1 MKLITFLLVLVLLLI
16 VAFDFFA
23 DTTQDIIA
31 SHGDAAW
38 APVAQTVFASTSYYL
53 HQNRVTR
60 EAYGMQLKLFPKE
73 SNRGIALFRIA
84 RSCERLSDY
93 QLAVKYFRLF
103 LKEFPDHKWADKV
116 KGRLADI
123 EGVYLE
129 FAT

>member
-31 SHGDAAW
+31 SNGDAAW
-38 APVAQTVFASTSYYL
+38 APVAQSVYAATSYYL
-53 HQNRVTR
+53 HQYRVAR

-73 SNRGIALFRIA
+73 SNHATALFRIA
-84 RSCERLSDY
+84 RSSERLSDY
-93 QLAVKYFRLF
+93 PLAMKYFRIF
-103 LKEFPDHKWADKV
+103 LNDFPKHKWADKV
-116 KGRLADI
+116 KRRLADI